1 MNTETIRPHT
11 PGANEAP
18 ADGPARRVFVSVLL
32 ALGIGALSG
41 TSSALFLWSLDA
53 ATALRLTHPETV
65 FLLPVAGV
73 LMVRVYE
80 RWGSNAT
87 KGNRLIL
94 DCIRMQSGH
103 VPARMALLIFATSVL
118 SHLVGASTGREGAA
132 VQMGGGLASL
142 LLRLGRLPQS
152 YTRSALVAGVA
163 GGFSSI
169 FGTPLAGAMFSLE
182 APGKFGP
189 PFTQIPVA
197 LIAAFTGNFVC
208 QKWGATH
215 ASYLIPALHWTELLS
230 LKTLS
235 AVLFASVLFGWTG
248 RLFILLQN
256 CLKRAYQRL
265 PSPRWVPPVLGGV
278 VLVCASQSPQLVDYL
293 GLSTWSTRPGAVT
306 LASAFVPAGADD
318 FSWFHK
324 LWLTALSLAS
334 GFKGGEVTPLFFVGS
349 TLGNALA
356 THLHLSPPLFAALG
370 FVAVFTGAAHTPWTG
385 TLIAMELFGGTF
397 TPLFAPVCW
406 IAHWACGKRRLYRE

>member
-1 MNTETIRPHT
+1 M
-11 PGANEAP
+11 
-18 ADGPARRVFVSVLL
+18 FVSVLL

-235 AVLFASVLFGWTG
+235 AVLFASVLFG
-248 RLFILLQN
+248 
-256 CLKRAYQRL
+256 
-265 PSPRWVPPVLGGV
+265 
-278 VLVCASQSPQLVDYL
+278 
-293 GLSTWSTRPGAVT
+293 
-306 LASAFVPAGADD
+306 
-318 FSWFHK
+318 
-324 LWLTALSLAS
+324 
-334 GFKGGEVTPLFFVGS
+334 
-349 TLGNALA
+349 
-356 THLHLSPPLFAALG
+356 
-370 FVAVFTGAAHTPWTG
+370 
-385 TLIAMELFGGTF
+385 
-397 TPLFAPVCW
+397 
-406 IAHWACGKRRLYRE
+406 